1 MIMQK
6 LLPLLMCVLLLL
18 GCSDKYD
25 DSALRND
32 LNDLENRVA
41 KLEDLCKQM
50 NTNISSLQTIV
61 TALQNNVYVTGT
73 TPLMKDGKEIGYTIT
88 FSKGNPITIY
98 HGKDGQDGEDGTTP
112 TIGVKKDT
120 DGVYYWTL
128 NGEFIV
134 VDGGKIQAEGKDGT
148 NGTNG
153 TTPQFKIENDYWF
166 VSYDNGANWTQ
177 LGKATGEDGIG
188 GDSMF
193 SGVDYKTSTD
203 YVIFTLADG
212 TQIKLPTWS
221 AFEALQRLCNETNTN
236 LSALQTIVT
245 ALQNNDYITSVDP
258 LTENGKVVG
267 YTIKFAKSNPI
278 VIYNGKDGADGNTPV
293 ISVKKDTDG
302 IYYWTLD
309 GEFIV
314 VDGQKIK
321 AQGTDG
327 NNGADGSDG
336 VTPKLEIREGYWWIS
351 YDNGTNWSQ
360 LGKATGEDGKDADS
374 IKITQDENNVY
385 FELADGTVITISK
398 TGQSTE
404 FIQFKDLEVKK
415 LCCLNWDTDHDNEL
429 SYQEAATI
437 VSIGT
442 VFKGNTTIVSFNEF
456 QYFNGITDI
465 SNAFQG
471 CTNLWEITLPDN
483 LSTIGDAAFANCKSL
498 NSIILPENI
507 VSIGDSSFISCPL
520 SNITIPI
527 NTTKVGAS
535 AFRNCSKLGQIKI
548 LGNIETI
555 DEHAF
560 ENCFSL
566 QGIELPQSITT
577 IGISAFKNCTSLQS
591 VIFAER
597 CNLTKIAGDLSNSQT
612 YPQNGVFYNCTSLTS
627 ITIPANVE
635 IIEATAFMNC
645 KALSTLLFEPNSKL
659 QIIGGNIHA
668 EALKDGYG
676 KLDAYGAFTNCTLL
690 TSIQIPISVIEI
702 ECAAFYNCTSLNS
715 VIFEEGAHINTIG
728 GGGIY
733 PYYGESYGGGAFSK
747 CISLQSIDI
756 PQSITKLE
764 AFAFSESG
772 LKSIYI
778 RALTPPSLTAVKQ
791 VARDSYAYAQF
802 PSGCTA
808 YVPFETFDTYK
819 DNKTWSSRAHIV
831 AYNY

>member
-1 MIMQK
+1 MKK
-6 LLPLLMCVLLLL
+6 LLAFAALFAVVALTSC
-18 GCSDKYD
+18 KYD
-25 DSALRND
+25 DDD
-32 LNDLENRVA
+32 LWNSVHGLENRVA
-41 KLEDLCKQM
+41 KLEELCKQM

-98 HGKDGQDGEDGTTP
+98 HGKDGQDGEDGITP
-112 TIGVKKDT
+112 TISVKKDT

-166 VSYDNGANWTQ
+166 VSYDNGTNWTQ

-193 SGVDYKTSTD
+193 SGVDYETSTD
-203 YVIFTLADG
+203 YVIFTLSNG

-398 TGQSTE
+398 TGQSVDPNI
-404 FIQFKDLEVKK
+404 IQFADENVKK
-415 LCCLNWDTDHDNEL
+415 LCVGMWDTNGDLEL
-429 SYQEAATI
+429 SYDEAAT
-437 VSIGT
+437 VTSLGT
-442 VFKGNTTIVSFNEF
+442 TFTGNSEIQIFNELKHFTGLTVLDDAFSGCSNLWKVTIPVNVESMTFNNFKGCVSLKTITFEKGSKLK
-456 QYFNGITDI
+456 
-465 SNAFQG
+465 AFTG
-471 CTNLWEITLPDN
+471 GHDN
-483 LSTIGDAAFANCKSL
+483 NYKILGAFLDCKSL
-498 NSIILPENI
+498 TTIEIPASVESL
-507 VSIGDSSFISCPL
+507 GTAFKGSSL
-520 SNITIPI
+520 RTITFE
-527 NTTKVGAS
+527 KG
-535 AFRNCSKLGQIKI
+535 SKLK
-548 LGNIETI
+548 
-555 DEHAF
+555 
-560 ENCFSL
+560 
-566 QGIELPQSITT
+566 SIT
-577 IGISAFKNCTSLQS
+577 GGYQNKDNYSGA
-591 VIFAER
+591 
-597 CNLTKIAGDLSNSQT
+597 LSD
-612 YPQNGVFYNCTSLTS
+612 
-627 ITIPANVE
+627 
-635 IIEATAFMNC
+635 C
-645 KALSTLLFEPNSKL
+645 KALTFIEIPASVETIEIAAFKGCSSLEMITFEKGSKL
-659 QIIGGNIHA
+659 ESISGVRD
-668 EALKDGYG
+668 L
-676 KLDAYGAFTNCTLL
+676 GAFDGAINLTTVDMSECTQVKRIDEYTFYGNSNLRL
-690 TSIQIPISVIEI
+690 FKIGTEIPPT
-702 ECAAFYNCTSLNS
+702 CKDYTFYNINPYS
-715 VIFEEGAHINTIG
+715 V
-728 GGGIY
+728 
-733 PYYGESYGGGAFSK
+733 
-747 CISLQSIDI
+747 
-756 PQSITKLE
+756 
-764 AFAFSESG
+764 
-772 LKSIYI
+772 LK
-778 RALTPPSLTAVKQ
+778 V
-791 VARDSYAYAQF
+791 
-802 PSGCTA
+802 PSGCTDA
-808 YVPFETFDTYK
+808 YKKATGWKKFASITGLDE
-819 DNKTWSSRAHIV
+819 
-831 AYNY
+831 